1 MQSWLVPHCKST
13 NFSLHAFS
21 QVHSSDPLGDTIQ
34 ASLDLTQQSVDVV
47 DTKAMYTLP
56 MLCFNFEN
64 KYISIMAAALARQ
77 ISKDLKLDSRSD
89 SGKPKTG
96 KNKDPKGK
104 GGKPKGSSSKS
115 KTKKSK
121 GAPAKKEKVS
131 RKSSSVTPAADQEQ
145 EVSARPSK
153 SNKRAKRQKAT

>member
-1 MQSWLVPHCKST
+1 
-13 NFSLHAFS
+13 
-21 QVHSSDPLGDTIQ
+21 
-34 ASLDLTQQSVDVV
+34 
-47 DTKAMYTLP
+47 
-56 MLCFNFEN
+56 
-64 KYISIMAAALARQ
+64 MAAALARQ

-115 KTKKSK
+115 KTKKNK

-131 RKSSSVTPAADQEQ
+131 RESSSVTPAADQEQ